1 MITVIDDSGTRIDLV
16 GHEITTSEAATVAKV
31 LAAEGIRVE
40 PTEPDFFGV
49 VHLWAKVPIG
59 TAGEVRALRA
69 FRAVTDSPL
78 AWHGAVAHA

>member
-1 MITVIDDSGTRIDLV
+1 MITEIVEGHCVNRI
-16 GHEITTSEAATVAKV
+16 GHQLTATEAAVITKV

-49 VHLWAKVPIG
+49 VHIWAKERTD

-78 AWHGAVAHA
+78 AWHPAEVAPC